1 MFFSIR
7 GLCKKSKKVLSKA
20 LIAACHSRAAPE
32 GTRASWAQGQFCD
45 CDLTNCAYCHW
56 QTLYKGLICVLT
68 VHVLSAGQRGS
79 SSCRPVALPA
89 KRDMHLEACVA
100 LLQFYLCQWLS
111 SSKAG
116 GILFLCVCLFWKHLC
131 PSGTVSKARGKNV
144 SFPFNNRVQLKL
156 FLFFFFK

>member
-1 MFFSIR
+1 MQVLKPTSWN
-7 GLCKKSKKVLSKA
+7 KKIIYNYLGKSSDAFPRKKHCLYCPNQRQRRTHSACFLAFGVTAKKVKKVLSKA

-45 CDLTNCAYCHW
+45 CDLTSCAYCHW

-100 LLQFYLCQWLS
+100 LLQFYLCQ
-111 SSKAG
+111 
-116 GILFLCVCLFWKHLC
+116 
-131 PSGTVSKARGKNV
+131 
-144 SFPFNNRVQLKL
+144 
-156 FLFFFFK
+156 

>member
-1 MFFSIR
+1 MGTCRCSSQHHGIKRSFIIIQEKAVTLFHVRSTVCIVLTKDKEER
-7 GLCKKSKKVLSKA
+7 TVRVFQHSGSLQKKSKKVLSKA
-20 LIAACHSRAAPE
+20 LTAACHSRAAPE

-100 LLQFYLCQWLS
+100 LLQFYLCQ
-111 SSKAG
+111 
-116 GILFLCVCLFWKHLC
+116 
-131 PSGTVSKARGKNV
+131 
-144 SFPFNNRVQLKL
+144 
-156 FLFFFFK
+156 